1 MNLYSHMCLDSWSNL
16 LSLYISWQAVLGPRP
31 LSFPLLSNSHKEDK
45 VVWLLLET
53 NALSLHSFWWVSRM
67 CGREVWSYGRWYGSP
82 VRTTRPIYAQYSSSF
97 FWWSTHLLLVAHVR
111 TRPYTR
117 PIFAPWTIFSQ
128 TLPNPSSDQSKSLL
142 DLSSQDNYFRTLLK
156 LDWTLLDIF

>member
-1 MNLYSHMCLDSWSNL
+1 MARMDPWVTKAVKVKL
-16 LSLYISWQAVLGPRP
+16 LSLSSLSLDSSDPKEYSSPPLASNGHISSSKPRP
-31 LSFPLLSNSHKEDK
+31 NFALL
-45 VVWLLLET
+45 
-53 NALSLHSFWWVSRM
+53 FFWVSRM

-82 VRTTRPIYAQYSSSF
+82 VRTTLLIYAQYSSFF

-111 TRPYTR
+111 TRPYTH

-128 TLPNPSSDQSKSLL
+128 TLPSPSSDQSKSFL
-142 DLSSQDNYFRTLLK
+142 DLSPQDNYFRTLLK